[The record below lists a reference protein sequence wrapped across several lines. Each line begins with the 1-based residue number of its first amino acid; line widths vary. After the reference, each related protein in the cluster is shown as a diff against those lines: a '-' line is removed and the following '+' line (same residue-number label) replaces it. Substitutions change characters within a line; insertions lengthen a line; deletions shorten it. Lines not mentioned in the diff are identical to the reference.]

1 MVLETAAFL
10 KMTYQFQNALQLLH
24 IIYVN
29 HSINIKFSMS
39 VCFQSSKS
47 RLVLNALVEGVDL
60 FFSFLSE
67 TLQKAEEASSRTK
80 NKRKN
85 PGL

>member
-10 KMTYQFQNALQLLH
+10 KIMYQFQNAFQLLH

-67 TLQKAEEASSRTK
+67 TQKAEEASSRTK